1 MKPRKS
7 RNACTLQILLGVSK
21 LGKVKLIMDRLHL
34 DFGFNFKKAW
44 TQLYK
49 TTTVYEMTGVIYYL
63 KFVNVCFTVSCLQKA
78 V

>member
-1 MKPRKS
+1 MPFNS
-7 RNACTLQILLGVSK
+7 FGIFDSLLITYFK
-21 LGKVKLIMDRLHL
+21 FCWELGSWEKASFNI
-34 DFGFNFKKAW
+34 DFGFNFKKAL

-63 KFVNVCFTVSCLQKA
+63 KFVNVCRTVSCLQKA

>member
-1 MKPRKS
+1 MPVHFKFYLELCR
-7 RNACTLQILLGVSK
+7 K
-21 LGKVKLIMDRLHL
+21 LGKGKLRMDRLHL

-63 KFVNVCFTVSCLQKA
+63 KFVNVC
-78 V
+78 